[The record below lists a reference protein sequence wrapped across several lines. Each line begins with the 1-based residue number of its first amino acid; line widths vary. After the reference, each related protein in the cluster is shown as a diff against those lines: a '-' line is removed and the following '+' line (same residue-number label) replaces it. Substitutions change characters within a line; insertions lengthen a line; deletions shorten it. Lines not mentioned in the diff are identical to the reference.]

1 MTKNTVKQAEQVLLV
16 EDDPGLRELLKDE
29 LEDAGMEVLGVDSAE
44 KALKQLQQ
52 GSADVVISDLR
63 LPGMDGMALLQEV
76 RNLHVRPAFLIITAF
91 GTISQA
97 VEALKQG
104 ADEFLTKPLDL
115 EHFMLAVNRL
125 LETRRLRGEVQRFR
139 QLMEQDSFHG
149 MIGRGRSMQVMFD
162 QIRQLARAA
171 GPVLVAGESGTGKEL
186 VARAIH
192 AESPRA
198 GAPFQAVNCAGV
210 PAELLESEFFGHEA
224 GAFTGASKAHKG
236 LFDQADGG
244 TLFLDEIG
252 EMPMALQ
259 AKLLRVLQDGVIRP
273 VGGNKE
279 HQVDVRIVAAT
290 NRPLGELMESG
301 DFREDLFYRLET
313 FTLRV
318 PPLREREDDMEL
330 LAARFL
336 ERFAVQMDRDVRG
349 FTPAAMRCLKQYG
362 FPGNVRELENAIE
375 RAVTFCHDD
384 HVDVEHLPA
393 RMQDQDRPRIDPA
406 GLDIAMEQFLDGPIL
421 PTLDEL
427 ERRYISYVL
436 EQVGGNKRRAAALL
450 NVSRRTLYRRLD
462 EESDQRING

>member
-1 MTKNTVKQAEQVLLV
+1 MVDKTTTRAEAVLLV
-16 EDDPGLRELLKDE
+16 EDDAGLRELLQEE
-29 LEDAGMEVLGVDSAE
+29 LEEAGMAVEPADSAE
-44 KALKQLQQ
+44 KALRALQQ
-52 GSADVVISDLR
+52 ASPDLVISDLR

-76 RNLHVRPAFLIITAF
+76 RNLHARPAFLIITAF

-97 VEALKQG
+97 VEALKRG

-115 EHFMLAVNRL
+115 EHFMLAVQRL
-125 LETRRLRGEVQRFR
+125 METRRLRGEVQRFR

-149 MIGRGRSMQVMFD
+149 MVGRGRAMQVMFD

-192 AESPRA
+192 AESSRA
-198 GAPFQAVNCAGV
+198 RAPFQAVNCAGV

-224 GAFTGASKAHKG
+224 GAFTGASRAHKG
-236 LFDQADGG
+236 LFDQANGG
-244 TLFLDEIG
+244 TLFLDEMG

-273 VGGNKE
+273 VGGNRE

-290 NRPLGELMESG
+290 NRRLEELIESG

-349 FTPAAMRCLKQYG
+349 FTPAAMQCLKQYG

-375 RAVTFCHDD
+375 RAVTFCHDEQ
-384 HVDVEHLPA
+384 VDVEHLPA
-393 RMQDQDRPRIDPA
+393 RMHLEQRPRIQAA
-406 GLDIAMEQFLDGPIL
+406 GADQVMGEFLDGPVL

-427 ERRYISYVL
+427 ERRYIRYVL
-436 EQVGGNKRRAAALL
+436 DQVGGNKRRAAALL
-450 NVSRRTLYRRLD
+450 NVSRRTVYRRLD
-462 EESDQRING
+462 EDSDQRIN

>member
-1 MTKNTVKQAEQVLLV
+1 MVDKTTTRVEEVLLV
-16 EDDPGLRELLKDE
+16 EDDAGLRELLQEE
-29 LEDAGMEVLGVDSAE
+29 LEDAGMAVEPVDSAE
-44 KALKQLQQ
+44 KALRALQQ
-52 GSADVVISDLR
+52 ASPDLVISDLR
-63 LPGMDGMALLQEV
+63 LPGMDGMALLHEV
-76 RNLHVRPAFLIITAF
+76 RNLHARPAFLIITAF

-115 EHFMLAVNRL
+115 EHFMLAVQRL
-125 LETRRLRGEVQRFR
+125 METRRLRGEVQRFR

-149 MIGRGRSMQVMFD
+149 MIGRGRAMQVMFD

-192 AESPRA
+192 AESSRA
-198 GAPFQAVNCAGV
+198 RAPFQAVNCAGV

-224 GAFTGASKAHKG
+224 GAFTGASRAHKG
-236 LFDQADGG
+236 LFDQANGG
-244 TLFLDEIG
+244 TLFLDEMG

-273 VGGNKE
+273 VGGNRE

-290 NRPLGELMESG
+290 NRRLDELIESG

-349 FTPAAMRCLKQYG
+349 FTPAAMQCLKQYG

-375 RAVTFCHDD
+375 RAVTFCHDEQ
-384 HVDVEHLPA
+384 VDVEHLPA
-393 RMQDQDRPRIDPA
+393 RMHPEQRPRIQAAEADQVM
-406 GLDIAMEQFLDGPIL
+406 GEFLDGPIL

-427 ERRYISYVL
+427 ERRYIRYVL
-436 EQVGGNKRRAAALL
+436 DQVGGNKRRAAALL
-450 NVSRRTLYRRLD
+450 NVSRRTVYRRLD
-462 EESDQRING
+462 EDSDQRIN

>member
-1 MTKNTVKQAEQVLLV
+1 MAKKTAGNRDGVLLV
-16 EDDPGLRELLKDE
+16 EDDRGLRELLQDE
-29 LEDAGMEVLGVDSAE
+29 LEEAGLRVTCVDSAE
-44 KALKQLQQ
+44 RALQALAQET
-52 GSADVVISDLR
+52 ADLVISDLR

-76 RNLHVRPAFLIITAF
+76 RNLHARPAFLIITAF

-97 VEALKQG
+97 VDALKEG

-115 EHFMLAVNRL
+115 EHFMLAVQRL

-139 QLMEQDSFHG
+139 QLVEQDNFHG

-198 GAPFQAVNCAGV
+198 DAPFQAVNCAGV

-224 GAFTGASKAHKG
+224 GAFTGASRSHKG
-236 LFDQADGG
+236 LFDQAHGG
-244 TLFLDEIG
+244 TLFLDEMG

-273 VGGNKE
+273 VGGNRE
-279 HQVDVRIVAAT
+279 HQVDVRIVCAT
-290 NRPLGELMESG
+290 NRDLGELIESG
-301 DFREDLFYRLET
+301 DFREDLYYRLET

-336 ERFAVQMDRDVRG
+336 ERFAVQMDRSING
-349 FTPAAMRCLKQYG
+349 FTPEAMACLKQYA
-362 FPGNVRELENAIE
+362 FPGNVRELENAME
-375 RAVTFCHDD
+375 RAATFCQAGQ
-384 HVDVEHLPA
+384 VDVEHLPD
-393 RMQDQDRPRIDPA
+393 RMQTQERPSLDSVSVDRT
-406 GLDIAMEQFLDGPIL
+406 MEQFVDGPIL

-427 ERRYISYVL
+427 ERRYLNYVL
-436 EQVGGNKRRAAALL
+436 DQVGGNKRRAAALL

-462 EESDQRING
+462 EDNDQRING